1 MTDTVLGIDPSLT
14 CTSLVALHG
23 DEHRV
28 HRVETDPKRFSS
40 PQHRLAYMRRRLESV
55 LDEHWPV
62 KLVAIEG
69 YAFGSRTAQHSIAEW
84 GGLLRYTLWLQDFAF
99 VEVPPTTIK
108 SFVTGKGNSEKALML
123 REVFRK
129 WGFEAFDDNDADA
142 YCCARFAQALLL
154 PAITKARQAWAA
166 TYVPTPTVSW
176 ATNVAELLVEDQLKQ
191 VKTAARV
198 AKVAEKARKKAG
210 V

>member
-14 CTSLVALHG
+14 CTSIVALRG
-23 DEHRV
+23 DEHRI
-28 HRVETDPKRFSS
+28 HRIETDPKRFSS
-40 PQHRLAYMRRRLESV
+40 PQHRLAYMRRLLEAV

-99 VEVPPTTIK
+99 VEVPPATLK
-108 SFVTGKGNSEKALML
+108 SFVTGKGNSEKSLML

-129 WGFEAFDDNDADA
+129 WVFEAFDDNDADA
-142 YCCARFAQALLL
+142 YCCARFAQMLLAPASKAQQAL
-154 PAITKARQAWAA
+154 AA
-166 TYVPTPTVSW
+166 TYVPMPTVSW
-176 ATNVAELLVEDQLKQ
+176 ATPVSELLVEDQLKQ
-191 VKTAARV
+191 VKTATRI
-198 AKVAEKARKKAG
+198 AKAAAKARKKAAD